1 MLYTH
6 YPLILTAIY
15 TMATMAESIGVIPEK
30 PSDLT
35 IRRLLSMDQSKQN
48 TLSQNAVG

>member
-15 TMATMAESIGVIPEK
+15 KMAILAESIGMITER